1 MKRKQLLKKRNQN
14 VLSPIFE
21 RLEEMILM
29 TAVPGGTPEYFGEN
43 GVGNWAFSPQ
53 PDPTTGTGGILKFQ
67 DSLPGLGAANA
78 NNLGQYL
85 PVAVADTTTYPG
97 SDYYEIALIQYTEKL
112 STSLNPTTL
121 RGYVQVETTS
131 NAAVSHHYPLT
142 YPSGAPILNALG
154 TQVFSVDPP
163 QYLGTEIMAS
173 RDLPVRVKFT
183 NYLPIGAGGDLFLPV
198 DNTSMGAGLGP
209 IQEMVTAADRVGG
222 SGNVV
227 QIATQTA
234 HNLSVGE
241 LVSLQQF
248 QPLAYN
254 GLYHV
259 TQVTD
264 ATHFQVSLYEDPGSS
279 ATRMGMTGAAY
290 TEDRATLHLHGGV
303 TPWISDGT
311 QNQWITPAGDTTPY
325 PVGVS
330 VVNVPD
336 MPAPEPGSMTFFYTN
351 QESARMMFYH
361 DHSLGLTR
369 LNVYAG
375 EEAAYML
382 TDAVEQDL
390 IARGILPGLGTPLIM
405 QDKGFIDPNTIY
417 KTDPTWPIPVN
428 PSNNDLWTPHVWMP
442 NQNPNDVTGANGFG
456 RWDYGPWFWPPWSVT
471 NLPIQGVGGITVT
484 NPGTGYTMPPMVTIT
499 PAAGDTGAN
508 AHATATI
515 DATGAV
521 TAITL
526 DTRGDGYNLPP
537 TITITPAPGDT
548 TGTGATATAEA
559 WVYPNVPNISQTM
572 EAYQDTAMVNGTP
585 YPFMNVDPTTYRFR
599 ILNAA
604 DDRMLNLQLYT
615 SSSIMDTMTLTSGG
629 SGYTLP
635 PMVHITPAPGDTTGY
650 GATAEAVLDATGT
663 VIGLNIL
670 TVGSGYTLAPVV
682 TIDAPL
688 GAGTAATA
696 TATVYTG
703 TSEVGMVPAVP
714 GVANFPASWR
724 VQTPGQV
731 GDILD
736 SRLGGIPDPRN
747 IGPSMIQIG
756 TDGGFLPSP
765 VLIDNKPIGYERN
778 PKMITIGN
786 VSQRALLLGPA
797 ERADILI
804 DFSQYAGKTIIIYND
819 APTGIPAA
827 DSRLDYFTNDGD
839 QTGGGGTANTQA
851 GYGPNTRT
859 FMVFHVGLGTGTPTP
874 YNLAALQAE
883 FTTTATHNGV
893 FMTDQLP
900 ITVPQAAYNS
910 AYGANF
916 PATTMQYAKIA
927 SNAMTFYP
935 YDSTTASKLSATP
948 VTIPLQP
955 KAIQETFEGDYGRM
969 MANIGVEIPNT
980 NGTNQTTISYSLI
993 DPATEVMNGST
1004 TMVPLGTTGD
1014 GTQFWKITHNGVDT
1028 HAIHFHL
1035 FSIQLINRVQW
1046 DGQIVPPDAN
1056 ELGWKDT
1063 VRMNPLEDT
1072 IIALRP
1078 LIPKLNFGVPDSIHA
1093 LDPTQPIG
1101 STMGFTGID
1110 PNGLPVTVTN
1120 QVVNFGWEY
1129 VWHCHVLSHEEMTMM
1144 RPMVVNVTSL
1154 KPIASVLT
1162 PPIVTTVQ
1170 GAALTWTDGTP
1181 VNQPSTFGNMAN
1193 EVGFRIERALFVN
1206 NVIGTYVA
1214 VGNAIANSTGFVDTT
1229 AVPGQQYYY
1238 RVVAYNAAGETASN
1252 AVFYNP
1258 TQSIPTLVGTSTPTG
1273 WYNAGKSVSIQVT
1286 FNDTETVTGLPR
1298 LLLNNGQFAIYSG
1311 GTGTSVLTFTYLVAA
1326 GIGVDIARLD
1336 FASTRALQL
1345 NGGSIVGSSS
1355 LIPAA
1360 LTLPPPRSTT
1370 QDLLYSAN
1378 IGIDTTAPVV
1388 TGRMSPTAPS
1398 STGWYN
1404 RSTGAPRYSYTATDA
1419 LSGLLS
1425 ASTGTYTFPD
1435 GANQSHVFSVTDRAG
1450 NVGTATI
1457 AGVNVDTVAPVL
1469 TARISTVAS
1478 TGWYNIATGPATVTY
1493 TATDLTSGVT
1503 APPNYVFPQGNNL
1516 SRAAITVTDRAG
1528 NVSAAAGAFS
1538 NIKVDTT
1545 APVATPPAPM
1555 TVPMTD
1561 ATGASVVYTGGSATD
1576 ALSGVLSTA
1585 FNPVSGSHFLPG
1597 TTTVT
1602 YSALDVAGNTGTST
1616 FPVTVLNAGIVGTEL
1631 VITGTAGNDA
1641 FVIDSTNPAAVTV
1654 TLNGT
1659 AIVGSPFNIG
1669 TGRTIR
1675 ANGLAGND
1683 TFTMIGGVGGTLDG
1697 GTGTN
1702 TFTVSAWTAP
1712 AATIVGSGADTII
1725 AARDANFVPT
1735 PTNLTIG
1742 TQVIVMSGVT
1752 RTNLTGGV
1760 SDNTFDVTGWTGSG
1774 SFTGGGGVD
1783 TIIST
1788 RDANYTLTNTSLA
1801 IGAQALTLS
1810 AIGVA
1815 SLTGGL
1821 SANTFTVSGWTGSGT
1836 LTGGGGLDTVVAVR
1850 DASFTLTN
1858 TSLAIGT
1865 QTLALSAIGV
1875 ANLTGGVSANSFTVT
1890 GWTGAGTLTGGGG
1903 SDTVIAT
1910 SDSNFTLTNTSLV
1923 IGTQTLTLSAIG
1935 LATLTGGI
1943 GNNTFTVTG
1952 WTGGGSLIGGGG
1964 SDTIVTVQ
1972 NTNFI
1977 LTNTSLAI
1985 GTQTLTLSAIGVA
1998 RLTGGASNNLF
2009 DLTGWTGT
2017 GTMTGGGGTDR
2028 VLVTKN
2034 ANIALSNTAITATD
2048 GLNTVLSGISTATL
2062 TGGIGNNLFSLNG
2075 WTGNA
2080 TVTGGGG
2087 SDTLNATAN
2096 SNMVLVDASLS
2107 IGTQVITLSAI
2118 GIANLTGG
2126 AANNSFTIT
2135 GWTGTGSLTGGG
2147 GTDSVV
2153 ATSNSNFVLTNTA
2166 LTIGTQVIALSAIQS
2181 ATLTGGAAANSFTV
2195 TGWTGTGTLT
2205 GGGGTDSVI
2214 NAGDVDMTLT
2224 NTNLTA
2230 SNGLN
2235 LTLSAI
2241 TTDTLTLNNPV
2252 TSRTINASAFTGVSN
2267 LFASGAG
2274 TGKILGGSNND
2285 TLTDNG
2291 SGPAVAVGNAGN
2303 DTIISNG
2310 NGRALLIGGDG
2321 ADTISSSGGSAGTGQ
2336 SILIGSRTTYDA
2348 NLVAL
2353 DAILASWNSANTY
2366 TQRVNNLLAGITG
2379 GYQITALTVPDDL
2392 AINNLTNSAASNNGQ
2407 SWFVTRARDVVTKR
2421 TADTR
2426 TTF

>member
-1 MKRKQLLKKRNQN
+1 MMKRKQVLKKRNQN

-85 PVAVADTTTYPG
+85 PVAVADTTTYSG

-121 RGYVQVETTS
+121 RGYVQVETTA

-183 NYLPIGAGGDLFLPV
+183 NYLPTGVGGDLFLPV
-198 DNTSMGAGLGP
+198 DNTAMGAGLGP
-209 IQEMVTAADRVGG
+209 IKEMVIAADRVGG

-227 QIATQTA
+227 QIATDTA
-234 HNLSVGE
+234 HNLAVDQ
-241 LVSLQQF
+241 LVSLQDF

-254 GLYHV
+254 GLFHV

-264 ATHFQVSLYEDPGSS
+264 ATHFQVALYEDPGSS
-279 ATRMGMTGAAY
+279 ATRMGMAGASY
-290 TEDRATLHLHGGV
+290 TENRATVHLHGGV

-311 QNQWITPAGDTTPY
+311 QNQWITPAGETTPY

-336 MPAPEPGSMTFFYTN
+336 MPAPEAGSMTFFYTN
-351 QESARMMFYH
+351 QQSARMMFYH
-361 DHSLGLTR
+361 DHTLGLTR

-375 EEAAYML
+375 EEAAYLL

-390 IARGILPGLGTPLIM
+390 IARGILPGMGTPLIM

-442 NQNPNDVTGANGFG
+442 NQNPNSIDGANPIG
-456 RWDYGPWFWPPWSVT
+456 RWDYGPWFWPPWTVT
-471 NLPIQGVGGITVT
+471 NLPIQGVGGITIT
-484 NPGTGYTMPPMVTIT
+484 DPGSGYTQPPLVTIT
-499 PAAGDTGAN
+499 PALGDTGTN
-508 AHATATI
+508 AQASATI
-515 DATGAV
+515 DASGNV
-521 TAITL
+521 TAISL
-526 DTRGDGYNLPP
+526 DFRGDGFNLPP
-537 TITITPAPGDT
+537 TITITAAPGDT
-548 TGTGATATAEA
+548 TGTGASATAEA
-559 WVYPNVPNISQTM
+559 WVYPDIPNISQTM

-585 YPFMNVDPTTYRFR
+585 YPYMNVDPTTYRFR

-629 SGYTLP
+629 SGYTIP

-650 GATAEAVLDATGT
+650 GATAEAVIDDFGF
-663 VIGLNIL
+663 VIGLSII
-670 TVGSGYTLAPVV
+670 TVGSGYTLDPVV
-682 TIDAPL
+682 TIDPPL
-688 GAGTAATA
+688 DGGTAATA

-714 GVANFPASWR
+714 GAANFPVAWR

-736 SRLGGIPDPRN
+736 SRLGGVPDPRN

-765 VLIDNKPIGYERN
+765 VVLQNTPIGYQRN
-778 PKMITIGN
+778 PKNITIGS
-786 VSQRALLLGPA
+786 VSTRTLQLGPA

-804 DFSQYAGKTIIIYND
+804 DFSKYAGKTIIVYND
-819 APTGIPAA
+819 APVGIPAA

-839 QTGGGGTANTQA
+839 QSDGGGAANTMA

-859 FMVFHVGLGTGTPTP
+859 YMVFHVSNATPVP

-883 FTTTATHNGV
+883 FTTTATHDGV
-893 FMTDQLP
+893 FKRDQDP
-900 ITVPQAAYNS
+900 IVVPQAAYNS
-910 AYGANF
+910 AYGASF
-916 PATTMQYAKIA
+916 PSTNVQFAKIS
-927 SNAMTFYP
+927 SNSLTFNP
-935 YDSTTASKLSATP
+935 YDPTTPTKLSPTQ
-948 VTIPLQP
+948 VTMPFQP
-955 KAIQETFEGDYGRM
+955 KAISEEFEATYGRM
-969 MANIGVEIPNT
+969 EATLGVEIPS
-980 NGTNQTTISYSLI
+980 TNQTVQSTIRYNLF
-993 DPATEVMNGST
+993 DPVTEILNGST
-1004 TMVPLGTTGD
+1004 NMVPLGTASD

-1028 HAIHFHL
+1028 HVMHFHL
-1035 FSIQLINRVQW
+1035 YNIQLINRVQW
-1046 DGQIVPPDAN
+1046 DGQISPPDPN
-1056 ELGWKDT
+1056 ELGWKDS

-1072 IIALRP
+1072 IIAMRP
-1078 LIPKLNFGVPDSIHA
+1078 IIPKLYFGVPDSIH
-1093 LDPTQPIG
+1093 LLNPTEPEG
-1101 STMGFTGID
+1101 STMGFTNID
-1110 PNGLPVTVTN
+1110 PLGNAVTVTN
-1120 QVVNFGWEY
+1120 VMANFGWEY
-1129 VWHCHVLSHEEMTMM
+1129 IWHCHVLSHEEMNMM
-1144 RPMVVNVTSL
+1144 RPVVVKVTSL

-1336 FASTRALQL
+1336 FASTTALQL

-1435 GANQSHVFSVTDRAG
+1435 GANQSHVFSVADRAG

-1503 APPNYVFPQGNNL
+1503 TPPNYVFPQGNNL

-1712 AATIVGSGADTII
+1712 AATIVGSGADTVI

-1815 SLTGGL
+1815 SLTGGV

-1850 DASFTLTN
+1850 DAS
-1858 TSLAIGT
+1858 
-1865 QTLALSAIGV
+1865 
-1875 ANLTGGVSANSFTVT
+1875 
-1890 GWTGAGTLTGGGG
+1890 
-1903 SDTVIAT
+1903 
-1910 SDSNFTLTNTSLV
+1910 FTLTNTSLV

-1985 GTQTLTLSAIGVA
+1985 GTQTLILSAIGVA

-2392 AINNLTNSAASNNGQ
+2392 AINTLTNSAASNNGQ